1 MRRTWH
7 RLAGVAVAVAAA
19 GLVGC
24 NIVGPAAYFI
34 GGPAKVPPQYVL
46 PKDQSAVVFIDDRAN
61 VLPSRAARQR
71 VAKSAERTLLDGK
84 AVGKGD
90 IIGSDAIL
98 SFASQERFGKPTGI
112 AEVGQA
118 VNAATVIYATVDSFG
133 LSPDGVEYAPFASA
147 RVKVVDS
154 KSRRRLWP
162 GADREWAN
170 VEFRSPTR
178 VGSAPTT
185 NAERINAENRLAE
198 NLGIAIAR
206 LFVEYVPED
215 VAKRVGE

>member
-1 MRRTWH
+1 MRRTWLA
-7 RLAGVAVAVAAA
+7 LAGLSVAIVATS
-19 GLVGC
+19 LSGC

-34 GGPAKVPPQYVL
+34 GGPAKVKPQYLL

-71 VAKSAERTLLDGK
+71 VAKAAEQTLLDGK

-98 SFASQERFGKPTGI
+98 AFASQERFGKPTGI

-118 VNAATVIYATVDSFG
+118 VNAATVVYATVDTFA
-133 LSPDGVEYAPFASA
+133 LSPDGVEFAPFATA

-154 KSRRRLWP
+154 KTRRRLWP
-162 GADREWAN
+162 GADREWAT
-170 VEFRSPTR
+170 VDFKTPTR
-178 VGSAPTT
+178 LGSAPAS
-185 NAERINAENRLAE
+185 NAERIKAEDALAE

-206 LFVEYVPED
+206 LFVEYSPED
-215 VAKRVGE
+215 VAQRVGE